1 MAAKPNRAISDRSDG
16 TQPAEALS
24 SPSALPSQR
33 DGTPDTPSPID
44 DATLPAEAYVEPH
57 SATRTKVRVGRDGT
71 ATVGGKTLQFGRALA
86 GALLTLEVP

>member
-16 TQPAEALS
+16 MQPAEALS
-24 SPSALPSQR
+24 SPSALSSQPHVAA
-33 DGTPDTPSPID
+33 DSPSPID
-44 DATLPAEAYVEPH
+44 DATPPPEARVEPH

-71 ATVGGKTLQFGRALA
+71 ATVGRRTLQFGRSLA